1 MGEGDHPWGNP
12 NRTLAGRRSAS
23 PKSVDVGFAK
33 SCRLLQ
39 MSIVLISSGRG
50 GACSSRVVKSQIARD
65 GRIWNPPLQ
74 GNINLRF
81 PRRAGACSR
90 RFVKPKPH
98 VADVQ
103 CTPLQEN
110 MKSPQKTT
118 APEGAAVIPFVFTG
132 NRANR
137 IHPMSRWLPKWF
149 PNPSFSIRPRFSQ
162 R

>member
-1 MGEGDHPWGNP
+1 MKMQDLAEKLQNSGNGRGDHPWENP
-12 NRTLAGRRSAS
+12 NRTLAGRRSAP

-50 GACSSRVVKSQIARD
+50 GAGLGGANVHSSRIVKSQIARD
-65 GRIWNPPLQ
+65 GRIWNP
-74 GNINLRF
+74 
-81 PRRAGACSR
+81 
-90 RFVKPKPH
+90 
-98 VADVQ
+98 
-103 CTPLQEN
+103 PLQEN

-149 PNPSFSIRPRFSQ
+149 PNPSFAIRPRFYQ